1 MLDPYLTDWLNLLIR
16 FLHLVSGVAWIGASF
31 YFVWLDN
38 NLETPPQWKKDKGI
52 SGDLWAIHGGGFYE
66 IGKYKLA
73 PEAMPKTLH
82 WFKWE
87 AYTTAITGFLLLSLM
102 FYVGA
107 ESYLIDTNKMALSQ
121 PVAIGI
127 GIGSLVLGWLF
138 YDTACKTKLVNHGLA
153 FGLVMLVFIT
163 AMAYGLTQ
171 VFSDRGAFI
180 HIGALVGI
188 SMALN
193 VFRTIMPGQRA
204 LVAAVEKGEA
214 PDPIYGLNAKL
225 RSTHNN
231 YATLPVLFIMISNHY
246 PMVYQHEYNWL
257 VLAVITVIGA
267 WARHFFNLRHR
278 GIVKPYILITAF
290 IAFCALAWMIKPEP
304 TVLSTENQRIITDQ
318 HAFDIIQRRCTAC
331 HSAAPTDDI
340 FTVAQ
345 GGVQFNNVTDIKRW
359 APRIMARA
367 VTSKDMPFMN
377 KTKMTEQ
384 EREELGQWILSLNKT
399 PQ

>member
-16 FLHLVSGVAWIGASF
+16 FLHVVSGVAWIGASF

-52 SGDLWAIHGGGFYE
+52 RGDLWAIHGGGFYE
-66 IGKYKLA
+66 VAKYQLA
-73 PEAMPKTLH
+73 PEKMPKNLH

-102 FYVGA
+102 FYIGA
-107 ESYLIDTNKMALSQ
+107 ESYLIDNNKMDLSQ
-121 PVAIGI
+121 PAAIGI
-127 GIGSLVLGWLF
+127 GIGSLVLGWFF
-138 YDTACKTKLVNHGLA
+138 YDTACKTKLVNHGFA
-153 FGLVMLVFIT
+153 FGVVMLLFIT
-163 AMAYGLTQ
+163 ALAYGLTQ

-180 HIGALVGI
+180 HIGALIGL

-257 VLAVITVIGA
+257 VLAAIAVITA
-267 WARHFFNLRHR
+267 WARHFFNLRHQ
-278 GIVKPYILITAF
+278 GIVKPYILVTAF
-290 IAFCALAWMIKPEP
+290 IAFCALAWVIKPEP
-304 TVLSTENQRIITDQ
+304 IVINTENQRTITDQ
-318 HAFDIIQRRCTAC
+318 HAFTIIQNRCAAC
-331 HSAAPTDDI
+331 HSAAPTDDV

-345 GGVQFNNVTDIKRW
+345 GGVQFNNVEDAKRW
-359 APRIMARA
+359 SSRIMARA
-367 VTSKDMPFMN
+367 VTSQDMPFMN
-377 KTKMTEQ
+377 KTQMTET
-384 EREELGQWILSLNKT
+384 ERAELGQWIQSLAKAN
-399 PQ
+399 P